1 MNQKEELNIFFQ
13 DFDETEINEILEI
26 SKGLVFEK
34 EQLIFKENDIS
45 DSFYIIYSGEVQ
57 VFASNPDVKEEKIAI
72 LGLGNI
78 LGEVGFIDGMKRTA
92 SAKAIDHV
100 EVLSITS
107 ENFLNLQKSNIKL
120 AIKVFKE
127 IERLLSD
134 RLRNYDELL
143 VDFHSVK
150 VDTGFLDKVKAK

>member
-1 MNQKEELNIFFQ
+1 MKSKEELNIFFQ
-13 DFDETEINEILEI
+13 DFSDSELSEILEI

-34 EQLIFKENDIS
+34 EQLIFRENDIS
-45 DSFYIIYSGEVQ
+45 DSFFIIYSGEVQ
-57 VFASNPDVKEEKIAI
+57 VFASNPDVKEVKIAI
-72 LGLGNI
+72 LSLGNI

-100 EVLSITS
+100 EVLAITT
-107 ENFLNLQKSNIKL
+107 ENFKKLQKSNIKL

-150 VDTGFLDKVKAK
+150 VDNSFLEKVNNR